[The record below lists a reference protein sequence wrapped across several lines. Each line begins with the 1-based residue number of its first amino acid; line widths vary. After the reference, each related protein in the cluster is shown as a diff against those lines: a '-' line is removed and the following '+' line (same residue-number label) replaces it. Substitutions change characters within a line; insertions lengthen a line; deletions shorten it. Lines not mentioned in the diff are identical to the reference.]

1 MFARLTPGSLKAFS
15 IKIGFLSFVSLIAIE
30 LSHNTLY
37 AQGGVVS
44 KVTAWAKG
52 HGKPP
57 ATNQDKALEELAK
70 NVDWLEHHINQWGS
84 VSSKA
89 PDVWGEARLTQY
101 RREIEEVLEPL
112 RKGFDPTRLAGA
124 QQVSDSALLAVALAM
139 QNQTPTG
146 GVAPP
151 AITLN
156 SIATSGN
163 PTEGSASLNLSNS
176 LPDATD
182 PFSWNTKEFLGKNL
196 GLEQT
201 QEIDQLVRYMQ
212 HLNQHRRI
220 NEGDDTSDAPGYSL
234 NLVRVPVSILPGAIT
249 KRGYGAEITYTAKPY
264 LGSDLLPMTFRD
276 MVLNDL
282 TDQLSI
288 PLVKFI
294 NSDPNGADKIWELA
308 KRIGDDFNAD
318 DLGRLINTGK
328 VSYGSVPDTGIA
340 SQNAPM
346 GKNMLKR
353 AFTSVCAISFSGNQ
367 TRRGQQPFPPTQI
380 IDVYGLDEMLE
391 LAVTALKGLR
401 EDVPNRRVVHL
412 PDVQAFLREELI
424 AAIELM
430 YSEGMQSWWD
440 RESTGEKCLVNLI
453 RMRRNDQ
460 IAQLREEFLREIST
474 GTKPELSHIL
484 AWCVY
489 VDSIL
494 LNERLNDDIRET
506 TGTRPSD
513 FSHPCWMPFF
523 GPDPTPEA
531 RDIFARYVQLRWP
544 VRVFALDPHID
555 QQSIA
560 DASSVIRQMQ
570 LAVVL
575 ENPSTTANCI

>member
-1 MFARLTPGSLKAFS
+1 MAARPPLSFLKAV
-15 IKIGFLSFVSLIAIE
+15 LSFVSLIALG
-30 LSHNTLY
+30 LSPSTLY

-156 SIATSGN
+156 SIATSGD

-234 NLVRVPVSILPGAIT
+234 NLVRVPVSILPGAVT

-294 NSDPNGADKIWELA
+294 NSDPNGADK
-308 KRIGDDFNAD
+308 
-318 DLGRLINTGK
+318 
-328 VSYGSVPDTGIA
+328 
-340 SQNAPM
+340 
-346 GKNMLKR
+346 
-353 AFTSVCAISFSGNQ
+353 
-367 TRRGQQPFPPTQI
+367 
-380 IDVYGLDEMLE
+380 
-391 LAVTALKGLR
+391 
-401 EDVPNRRVVHL
+401 
-412 PDVQAFLREELI
+412 
-424 AAIELM
+424 
-430 YSEGMQSWWD
+430 
-440 RESTGEKCLVNLI
+440 
-453 RMRRNDQ
+453 
-460 IAQLREEFLREIST
+460 
-474 GTKPELSHIL
+474 
-484 AWCVY
+484 
-489 VDSIL
+489 
-494 LNERLNDDIRET
+494 
-506 TGTRPSD
+506 
-513 FSHPCWMPFF
+513 
-523 GPDPTPEA
+523 
-531 RDIFARYVQLRWP
+531 
-544 VRVFALDPHID
+544 
-555 QQSIA
+555 
-560 DASSVIRQMQ
+560 
-570 LAVVL
+570 
-575 ENPSTTANCI
+575 